1 MSAAYASPVSARRL
15 GTEPSFSLAKGTAQG
30 TKLPFE
36 LRTSIDSSLISHYPG
51 CQASL
56 GLMMVKRA
64 ALMWCSQPP
73 HWSLGISLTGVVGIW

>member
-15 GTEPSFSLAKGTAQG
+15 GTEPSFSRAKG

-56 GLMMVKRA
+56 GLMMVKTA